1 MINSGRLVGRG
12 HLEVT
17 MSDVDVGPIDYL
29 AVEFPDGRLK
39 GEGLAILLDLVDR
52 GVITILDLRVV
63 RREADGSYTAATVAD
78 FDGDGTLD
86 LAVFSGIES
95 GLLDDDDLRDAAEL
109 IEPGSAVAVLVYEN
123 TWAGPFVSA
132 MRRAGA
138 EVISSGRIPADN
150 VIAALDALEAES
162 VGA

>member
-1 MINSGRLVGRG
+1 M
-12 HLEVT
+12 T
-17 MSDVDVGPIDYL
+17 DADVGPIDYL

-39 GEGLAILLDLVDR
+39 GEGLQAIIDLVDA
-52 GVITILDLRVV
+52 GIIQVLDLRVV
-63 RREADGSYTAATVAD
+63 KRDADGTFTAATVAD

-86 LAVFSGIES
+86 LAIFAGIES
-95 GLLDDDDLRDAAEL
+95 GLLDDDDLAAAAEL
-109 IEPGSAVAVLVYEN
+109 IAPGSAVAVLVYEN

-138 EVISSGRIPADN
+138 EVVASGRIPADQ

-162 VGA
+162 ATV